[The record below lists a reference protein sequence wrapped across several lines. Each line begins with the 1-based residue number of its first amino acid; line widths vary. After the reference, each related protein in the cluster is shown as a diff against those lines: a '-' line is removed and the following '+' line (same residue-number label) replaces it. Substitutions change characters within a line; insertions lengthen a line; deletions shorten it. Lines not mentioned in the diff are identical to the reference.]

1 MDLEEPDAAQ
11 LDLVEPDAVKLDL
24 VEPDAVK
31 LDLVK
36 PWWYLPLL
44 GQGSWSSHCRS
55 APIEMTCQQSGKAN
69 WWSQDC

>member
-36 PWWYLPLL
+36 PWWYLL